1 MAKKSPDLID
11 PRLLKAL
18 VHPTRIHIMDILA
31 EGPNSPSGIQRR
43 LEDVSLRLV
52 SHHLKI
58 LRGLGFVELV
68 EEAKKGGFTEHIYRA
83 LDWQYLTVEEWGA
96 VEPDDRRSAT
106 TTILRV
112 ISEDVGRAYID
123 DKFEERV
130 DNHLSRSPI
139 QLDETGWGEVVE
151 ALKIALDSVLLADE
165 KSKERA
171 RESGEALMDAR
182 VVIMQFPM
190 DHEALNE

>member
-1 MAKKSPDLID
+1 MAKKPPDLID

-18 VHPTRIHIMDILA
+18 VHPTRIHIMDILT

-43 LEDVSLRLV
+43 IGDISLRLV

-58 LRGLGFVELV
+58 LRELGFVELA
-68 EEAKKGGFTEHIYRA
+68 EEAKKGGFTEHIYRST
-83 LDWQYLTVEEWGA
+83 DWQYLTVEEWEA
-96 VEPDDRRSAT
+96 VDPGDRRGAT

-139 QLDETGWGEVVE
+139 QLDEEGWREVVE
-151 ALKIALDSVLLADE
+151 ALAIALESVLQADE

-171 RESGEALMDAR
+171 RKSGEELMDAR
-182 VVIMQFPM
+182 VVIMQFLM
-190 DHEALNE
+190 NREAFDG